1 MDRQL
6 QMRNERWRQWV
17 SRWWLVPIALG
28 GSLVVQK
35 LMFESRYDV
44 AGHAAGHL
52 GSATAPFMA
61 VALIVILL
69 WSTPSALR
77 QPDVLFACGAWLV
90 ANALVLVGNVQVVD
104 ALIRAGMGQIPT
116 EQLVESPAIASAHGL
131 ANLAPWFGLVAALAL
146 TAVLWRRRHVS
157 TRVAVAG
164 AVVSLVVPPWIIPG
178 AGVLVLVVARC
189 LGERRPA
196 VTRM

>member
-1 MDRQL
+1 MK
-6 QMRNERWRQWV
+6 NEHWRQWV
-17 SRWWLVPIALG
+17 SRWWLLPIALG

-35 LMFESRYDV
+35 LVFESRYDV
-44 AGHAAGHL
+44 AGHAAEHL

-77 QPDVLFACGAWLV
+77 QPDVLLACGAWLV
-90 ANALVLVGNVQVVD
+90 ANFLVLVGNVRVVD
-104 ALIRAGMGQIPT
+104 ALIRAGIGQIPI

-157 TRVAVAG
+157 TRVAVAA

-178 AGVLVLVVARC
+178 AGVIVSVFAMTLTQR
-189 LGERRPA
+189 GTIPS
-196 VTRM
+196 TDPP

>member
-1 MDRQL
+1 
-6 QMRNERWRQWV
+6 
-17 SRWWLVPIALG
+17 
-28 GSLVVQK
+28 LVVQK
-35 LMFESRYDV
+35 LMFENRYDV

-116 EQLVESPAIASAHGL
+116 EQLVESPAITSAHGL
-131 ANLAPWFGLVAALAL
+131 ANFAPWFGLVAALGL
-146 TAVLWRRRHVS
+146 TTVLWRRRYVS

-164 AVVSLVVPPWIIPG
+164 VVVSLVVPPWIIPG
-178 AGVLVLVVARC
+178 AGVLVLVIARC
-189 LGERRPA
+189 LGERGPA

>member
-1 MDRQL
+1 MDREL
-6 QMRNERWRQWV
+6 QMRNEPWRQWV

-35 LMFESRYDV
+35 LVFESRYDV

-52 GSATAPFMA
+52 GSATAPFLA

-77 QPDVLFACGAWLV
+77 QSDVLLACGAWLV
-90 ANALVLVGNVQVVD
+90 ATALVLVGNVQVVD

-116 EQLVESPAIASAHGL
+116 EQLVGSPAIASAHGL

-157 TRVAVAG
+157 KRVAVAG
-164 AVVSLVVPPWIIPG
+164 AVVSLVVPPWIMPG

-189 LGERRPA
+189 LRERRPA
-196 VTRM
+196 VTRL